1 MVKFTLLACSSV
13 ALVLAS
19 QTTLSA
25 STVEILRDQY
35 GTPHVYADSNY
46 GVYYGYGYA
55 VAEDRMYQMEMLRRT
70 VEGKVAEVLGEKFLS
85 LDSHIRTSYDHRAIS
100 QQLETLAPD
109 DREVLRAYADGF
121 NQRVKDVLKNPTQ
134 LMPKE
139 FLDNDF
145 MPQLWRDYDVAML
158 FAGSIAHRYSDFN
171 SELDNLDLLR
181 SLEGKQGKPK
191 AWSIFNASKWLLDKN
206 SPTTVPRSKQTL
218 DLTLPKPSYLD
229 ALNSVSKTERV
240 AVSTQGGFIGV
251 TNKPEVENKF
261 EQLIAENGYGFS
273 PEFSPASNFW
283 AVGNKRAEGAKGILV
298 NGPQFGW
305 GLPSYVYGIGL
316 HGGDFEVVGNT
327 LLALPGL
334 LFAHN
339 NKVSWGSTAGLSD
352 QVDVYVE
359 KLNPENS
366 EQYLHDGRYKN
377 YEQWSETIQVKNAK
391 AEVVTARRSVHGMV
405 QKWMPERSLAY
416 SRARAWEGGELKSLM
431 AWVNLAKKKTLGE
444 VQASLSDVTTNINFY
459 YMDNVGNLGYTHGG
473 RYPKRAPGHDSRLP
487 VDGSG
492 QWDWQGYL
500 SYQENPN
507 VRNPAENYLANWNNR
522 PAENWGASDLW
533 PYTWSR
539 GDRSKLLQNALAGD
553 KKLSRDQV
561 WGINQKVSRA
571 DVSLP
576 FLKGYLTKAWQG
588 QKLTVLEQTALTLIE
603 RWDQQWQADDQGQ
616 FPAAAAIT
624 AAWFEQL
631 LAITLEDDVGEE
643 NFPLYR
649 ASNTPDKPIGA
660 SMGTG
665 VGIKVLIENLDAL
678 SNSEAMHYDFFNGES
693 WQSVVRKS
701 FTEAVVKLEREQ
713 GEDVGRWSLKAL
725 PMVWQPFN
733 FRGVPQAATSKQKIG
748 SYMNRGSENNLFLA
762 TGTGFKA
769 FDVIAPGQSG
779 FVDPQGKQASSYSD
793 QMDLFRRYQLKPV
806 PFKRAD
812 MEAITAQRKIL
823 HLD

>member
-1 MVKFTLLACSSV
+1 MYKFSLLACSSV
-13 ALVLAS
+13 ALILSS
-19 QTTLSA
+19 QVTLSA

-35 GTPHVYADSNY
+35 GTPHVYAEDNY

-55 VAEDRMYQMEMLRRT
+55 VAEDRLYQMEMLKRT

-100 QQLETLAPD
+100 QQLDSLAPG
-109 DREVLRAYADGF
+109 DRDVLRAYADGF
-121 NQRVKDVLKNPTQ
+121 NQRIKEVLKDPKQ

-181 SLEGKQGKPK
+181 SLEGKQGKAK
-191 AWSIFNASKWLLDKN
+191 AWDIFNASKWLLDKN
-206 SPTTVPRSKQTL
+206 SPTTVPRSKQVL
-218 DLTLPKPSYLD
+218 DLALPKPSYLD

-240 AVSTQGGFIGV
+240 AVSSQGGFMGV
-251 TNKPEVENKF
+251 TSDPEVEDKF

-283 AVGNKRAEGAKGILV
+283 AVGNERSEGAKGILV

-339 NKVSWGSTAGLSD
+339 NQVSWGSTAGLSD

-359 KLNPENS
+359 KLNPKNS
-366 EQYLHDGRYKN
+366 EQYWHAGHYKN
-377 YEQWSETIQVKNAK
+377 YEQWSETIKVKNANDV
-391 AEVVTARRSVHGMV
+391 VVTARRGVHGMV
-405 QKWMPERSLAY
+405 QQWMPERRLAY

-431 AWVNLAKKKTLGE
+431 AWVNLAKKKTLDE

-459 YMDNVGNLGYTHGG
+459 YMDNAGNLGYTHGG
-473 RYPKRAPGHDSRLP
+473 RYPNRAPGHDSRLP

-500 SYQENPN
+500 NYQENPSA
-507 VRNPAENYLANWNNR
+507 RNPAGNYLANWNNR
-522 PAENWGASDLW
+522 PSESWGASDLW

-539 GDRSKLLQNALAGD
+539 GDRNKLIQNALAGD
-553 KKLSRDQV
+553 KKLNRDQV

-576 FLKGYLTKAWQG
+576 FLKDYLTKAWRG
-588 QKLTVLEQTALTLIE
+588 QKLAALESSALDLVE
-603 RWDQQWQADDQGQ
+603 SWDQQWQADKQGK

-631 LAITLEDDVGEE
+631 LAMTIKDDVGES
-643 NFPLYR
+643 NFSLYS

-678 SNSEAMHYDFFNGES
+678 NNSDVLHHDFFNGVN
-693 WQSVVRKS
+693 WQTVVRQS
-701 FTEAVVKLEREQ
+701 FSKAVAKLEKEQ
-713 GEDVGRWSLKAL
+713 GKKIELWSLNAL

-733 FRGVPQAATSKQKIG
+733 FRGVPQAGASKQKVS

-762 TGTGFKA
+762 TGTGFEA

-779 FVDPQGKQASSYSD
+779 FVDPEGKQAASYDD
-793 QMDLFRRYQLKPV
+793 QMDLFRRYQLKSI

-812 MEAITAQRKIL
+812 MEAVTTQRKVL
-823 HLD
+823 QLP